1 MTATKFNF
9 KYIFSI
15 SIVSALGGLLFG
27 YDWVV
32 IGGAKPFYERFFDIA
47 DAPSLQGWAMSSAL
61 IGCIIGAAIAGRMTE
76 RLGRKKPLA
85 IAAFLFILSAAGTG
99 WFNDFNVFIAFRVL
113 GGLGIGLASTISP
126 MYIAEVSPSI
136 YRGRLVSLNQLAIVI
151 GILAAQIINYVIA
164 DPVAEGATNEM
175 ILSSWNGQSGW
186 RWMFWAELVPA
197 TLFFG
202 LIFFIPES
210 PRWLSKNKQPEASL
224 KVLSAVGGDAYAQQ
238 TQLEIQE
245 SLSENDTKLKL
256 SQLFEG
262 RNKKVVITGLVLA
275 FLQQWCGIN
284 VVFNYA
290 EEVFTSAGY
299 GVSDALFNIILTGV
313 VNLVFTLVA
322 MQVID
327 RWGRRSLW
335 LFGSVGLCLLYIC
348 IGMFYYL
355 ELEGFALVVLVVMAI
370 AVYAMTLAPVFWVLV
385 SEIFPNRIRGAAMSL
400 TTTALW
406 LASFLLTYSFPI
418 LNKSLGSYGTF
429 WIYAGMCVLCFL
441 FVKYRIPETKNKSLE
456 EIEKIF

>member
-441 FVKYRIPETKNKSLE
+441 FVKYRIPETKNKTLE

>member
-32 IGGAKPFYERFFDIA
+32 IGGAKPFYERFFDVA

-441 FVKYRIPETKNKSLE
+441 FVKYRIPETKNKTLE

>member
-61 IGCIIGAAIAGRMTE
+61 IGCIIGAAIAGKMTE

-210 PRWLSKNKQPEASL
+210 PRWLSKNKQPDASL

-262 RNKKVVITGLVLA
+262 KNKKVVITGLVLA

-299 GVSDALFNIILTGV
+299 GVSDALFNIILTGL